1 LNKKTFHLNPR
12 LAKISLFLVLTTLL
26 FSCDAVKHLNNDQYL
41 LTKNTIKV
49 DSSAVK
55 DAKVYSQLYQKPNPK
70 LFTIPVGLHIYNLAK
85 QQPDSTYQKWLH
97 KKPEREARLI
107 KFLSKKQVD
116 KLGRSYVAFN
126 KWLQKSGNAPVIIDE
141 KKIEKSV
148 KRLKDYYYSFGWFNR
163 EVDYTIEKTD
173 RKRAS
178 ITYTITPKKPYVIDS
193 ISEKISSPI
202 VDSLYK
208 MTKSQSFIEPGK
220 QFATNDF
227 INERDRLTL
236 QFRNSGLYYFD
247 QDYVGFDADTVNTGH
262 KVNIDYVI
270 PDRSYTKNDTV
281 YTEPFKAHHITEV
294 RIVTD
299 FSFANRNKSIAD
311 STSFNGYKLFNY
323 EDLKF
328 RPKAITD
335 AIAIIPGEIFKDIDR
350 TLTYNQIGD
359 LRIFKYPNISYQE
372 DPNDTTGT
380 GLITTILLSPRKKYT
395 FDVNF
400 DTYTSTIQQL
410 GVGFSTSFLIRNVF
424 RGAEILEISARGSI
438 GSSKD
443 AADSENTFFNI
454 SDVGGDVKLSFPR
467 ILFPIKTERWI
478 PKYMSPSTSISIGI
492 NVQNNI
498 GLDRQNINASF
509 NYRWKPSKII
519 TNRLDLMNVQYV
531 RNLNSSNYFNVYQNS
546 FSQLNEVAQLNE
558 LNNPGSINPDYYS
571 LNTNNELNL
580 IIPEGANNFINDAL
594 NGNISGITN
603 SASSFVSIR
612 NIDERKERLTEDNLI
627 FATSFSW
634 TRDTRENL
642 NDKNFSR
649 LRGKIESVGNLLRGV
664 SNISGL
670 EKNDTG
676 NFNILG
682 VTFSQYAK
690 IEGEYIKHWD
700 LDHNNIL
707 AFRTFAGIAIP
718 YGNSNSIP
726 FTRSYF
732 AGGANDNRGWQ
743 PYDLGP
749 GSSGSVNEFN
759 EANLK
764 IAFNAEYRYTIIGA
778 IKGAFFVDAG
788 NIWNAMDN
796 VDDEAS
802 RFTSL
807 SDLRDIA
814 VASGLGLRYDFGFFV
829 IRLDVGF
836 KTYDPSRIKGE
847 RWFKDY
853 NFSNAVYNIGINYPF

>member
-1 LNKKTFHLNPR
+1 MNRR
-12 LAKISLFLVLTTLL
+12 LTKISLFLVLTTLL
-26 FSCDAVKHLNNDQYL
+26 FSCDAVKHLKGDEYL

-49 DSSAVK
+49 DSSNIK
-55 DAKVYSQLYQKPNPK
+55 DDKVYSQLYQNPNPK
-70 LFTIPVGLHIYNLAK
+70 VFTIPFGLHIYNLAD
-85 QQPDSTYQKWLH
+85 QHPDSTYQNWLH
-97 KKPEREARLI
+97 KKPKREDRLI

-116 KLGRSYVAFN
+116 KLGRSYSAFN
-126 KWLQKSGNAPVIIDE
+126 KWLQKSGDAPVIIDE
-141 KKIEKSV
+141 DKTEKSV
-148 KRLKDYYYSFGWFNR
+148 ERLKDYYYSFGWFNR
-163 EVDYTIEKTD
+163 KVDYTIEKTD
-173 RKRAS
+173 KKRAS
-178 ITYTITPKKPYVIDS
+178 ITYNITPNKPYLIDS

-208 MTKSQSFIEPGK
+208 MTKNLSFIEPGK

-270 PDRSYTKNDTV
+270 PDRSFTKNDTV
-281 YTEPFKAHHITEV
+281 YTEPFKVHHISEV

-299 FSFANRNKSIAD
+299 FSFANRNKSIVD
-311 STSFNGYKLFNY
+311 STSYNGYNLFSY
-323 EDLKF
+323 DELKF
-328 RPKAITD
+328 RPNAITD
-335 AIAIIPGEIFKDIDR
+335 AIAITPGEIFKDIDR

-372 DPNDTTGT
+372 DPKDSTGT

-410 GVGFSTSFLIRNVF
+410 GVGFSTSFSIRNVF

-443 AADSENTFFNI
+443 AADSESSFFNI

-478 PKYMSPSTSISIGI
+478 PKYMSPSTTVSMGI

-498 GLDRQNINASF
+498 GLDRQNINAAF
-509 NYRWKPSKII
+509 NYRWKPSKIV
-519 TNRLDLMNVQYV
+519 TNQLDLMNVQYV
-531 RNLNSSNYFNVYQNS
+531 RNLNTDNYFNVYQNS
-546 FSQLNEVAQLNE
+546 FNQLNDIAQLNE
-558 LNNPGSINPDYYS
+558 TNNPGSINPDYYTID
-571 LNTNNELNL
+571 TNNDINL
-580 IIPEGANNFINDAL
+580 SIPNGANSFISEAKE
-594 NGNISGITN
+594 GTITGIPKT
-603 SASSFVSIR
+603 STDYETIR
-612 NIDERKERLTEDNLI
+612 NIDERKNRLTEDNLI
-627 FATSFSW
+627 FATSFAW
-634 TRDTRENL
+634 TRDTRENI
-642 NDKNFSR
+642 NDNSFSR
-649 LRGKIESVGNLLRGV
+649 IRGKLESVGNLLRGI
-664 SNISGL
+664 SNIAGL
-670 EKNDTG
+670 EKNNNG
-676 NFNILG
+676 NYNILG
-682 VTFSQYAK
+682 VTFSQYVK
-690 IEGEYIKHWD
+690 VEGEYIKHWD

-707 AFRTFAGIAIP
+707 AFRSFAGIAIP

-732 AGGANDNRGWQ
+732 AGGANDNRGWK

-749 GSSGSVNEFN
+749 GSSGSINEFN

-764 IAFNAEYRYTIIGA
+764 LAFNAEYRYTIIGA

-802 RFTSL
+802 SFTSL
-807 SDLRDIA
+807 SDLQEIA
-814 VASGLGLRYDFGFFV
+814 VASGIGLRYDFGFFV
-829 IRLDVGF
+829 LRLDVGF
-836 KTYDPSRIKGE
+836 KTYDPARVEGE

-853 NFSNAVYNIGINYPF
+853 NFGNAVYNIGINYPF